1 MSRRTGVFA
10 PFALA
15 SALILGL
22 SGCSVLEDWGV
33 LNSAD
38 SATEESASTEETPAT
53 ETESTSET
61 TPEETEEEV
70 VDEGLAVPTCETM
83 YSADL
88 STTLLEELRT
98 NVGDTSEGD
107 FGYGTTNQELIPL
120 LKAVRSDLRISCT
133 WYLPASESVSVT
145 SVAIVSGEVLGDVTA
160 VLRASGAGSAEA
172 GGGTL
177 YTFDSTTSDE
187 SLDYIATEAHF
198 VVDVPCPASLAE
210 ETCGAWVSS
219 NYAFG
224 EAQPLTLDAARTLG
238 IYTN

>member
-15 SALILGL
+15 SAVILGL
-22 SGCSVLEDWGV
+22 SGCSVLEDWGI

-38 SATEESASTEETPAT
+38 STTEESPSADEAPAT
-53 ETESTSET
+53 ETESSSET
-61 TPEETEEEV
+61 TTEETEEEV
-70 VDEGLAVPTCETM
+70 VDEGLSVPTCETM

-187 SLDYIATEAHF
+187 SLVYIATEAHF
-198 VVDVPCPASLAE
+198 VVEVPCPASLAE

-238 IYTN
+238 VYTN

>member
-15 SALILGL
+15 SAVILGL

-38 SATEESASTEETPAT
+38 STTKESTSAEETPAT
-53 ETESTSET
+53 ETESSSET
-61 TPEETEEEV
+61 TTEETEEEV
-70 VDEGLAVPTCETM
+70 VDEGLSVPTCETM

-160 VLRASGAGSAEA
+160 VLRASEAGSAEA

-238 IYTN
+238 VYTN

>member
-15 SALILGL
+15 SAVILGL
-22 SGCSVLEDWGV
+22 SGCSVLEDWGI

-38 SATEESASTEETPAT
+38 STTEESTSADEAPAT
-53 ETESTSET
+53 ETESSSET
-61 TPEETEEEV
+61 TTEETEEEV
-70 VDEGLAVPTCETM
+70 VDEGLSVPTCETM

-198 VVDVPCPASLAE
+198 VVEVPCPASLAE

>member
-1 MSRRTGVFA
+1 MSRRTRVFA

-33 LNSAD
+33 LNSQD
-38 SATEESASTEETPAT
+38 GATEEPTSSEETSAA
-53 ETESTSET
+53 ETESSAET
-61 TPEETEEEV
+61 NAEEAQEEV
-70 VDEGLAVPTCETM
+70 VDEGLTVPTCDTM

-88 STTLLEELRT
+88 TTTLLEELRT
-98 NVGDTSEGD
+98 GVGDTSEGD
-107 FGYGTTNQELIPL
+107 FGYGTTNQELVPL

-160 VLRASGAGSAEA
+160 VLRASGAGSAET

-177 YTFDSTTSDE
+177 YTFDSTSSDE
-187 SLDYIATEAHF
+187 SFDYIATEAHF

-238 IYTN
+238 VYTN

>member
-22 SGCSVLEDWGV
+22 SGCSVLEDWGI

-38 SATEESASTEETPAT
+38 STTEESTSADEAPAT
-53 ETESTSET
+53 ETESSSET
-61 TPEETEEEV
+61 TTEETEEEV
-70 VDEGLAVPTCETM
+70 VDEGLSVPTCETM

>member
-22 SGCSVLEDWGV
+22 SGCSVLEDWGI

-38 SATEESASTEETPAT
+38 STTEESTSADEAPAT
-53 ETESTSET
+53 ETESSSET
-61 TPEETEEEV
+61 TTEETEEEV

-224 EAQPLTLDAARTLG
+224 EA
-238 IYTN
+238 